1 MSLGVLPVCLF
12 FVSGSAPIL
21 SSGSIITDLHIISRL
36 LPVHNFKGSG
46 RLSCSPQTIYT
57 FFPKN
62 NGDRFHSNDNMRYI
76 LILRTQEEIYLY
88 LRHIQNLK
96 VQKPI
101 LKDLCYI
108 ETLNTRQKD
117 LTPRQIKG
125 KQLARISTN
134 TITLYKQMDGII

>member
-1 MSLGVLPVCLF
+1 
-12 FVSGSAPIL
+12 
-21 SSGSIITDLHIISRL
+21 
-36 LPVHNFKGSG
+36 
-46 RLSCSPQTIYT
+46 
-57 FFPKN
+57 
-62 NGDRFHSNDNMRYI
+62 MRYI